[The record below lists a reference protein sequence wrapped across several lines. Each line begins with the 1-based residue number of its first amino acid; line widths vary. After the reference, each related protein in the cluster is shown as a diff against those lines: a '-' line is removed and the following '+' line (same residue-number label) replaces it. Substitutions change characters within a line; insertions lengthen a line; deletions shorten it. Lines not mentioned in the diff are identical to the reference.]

1 MQMCSLLWNAAAM
14 EMKKFLGISS
24 GMGRKEEIREEA
36 LLNLLWAAGQKIELH
51 ESEFKIGITRLI

>member
-24 GMGRKEEIREEA
+24 GMGRKEEIREEVGA
-36 LLNLLWAAGQKIELH
+36 
-51 ESEFKIGITRLI
+51 FKFFMGCRAED